1 MPETNKYPY
10 CISNNEILE
19 LHVLEEEF
27 YRNKQA
33 TRDRYRG
40 QLLCPGCKQVRLSI
54 KENSNGIYLAAY
66 PNSVHTENC
75 EYLLKPA
82 ARRELRVFYDQ
93 IVPDRAEQMLERIL
107 EDRIIV
113 VNLPQNQNPNDDVD
127 VDEGDDENYELTN
140 ENGIRKYLPRRSLQ
154 LRKMEES
161 DHLVMYY
168 GECRLFLV
176 QDKWN
181 NFYLRIFRNDE
192 TRYYLC
198 SLKIPKVVF
207 NHLSDELNFIP
218 CEQDFDVN
226 NSKEKSVPARIA
238 FISEI
243 EKKSTFFN
251 GKITHSKLLKVIQL

>member
-1 MPETNKYPY
+1 
-10 CISNNEILE
+10 
-19 LHVLEEEF
+19 
-27 YRNKQA
+27 
-33 TRDRYRG
+33 
-40 QLLCPGCKQVRLSI
+40 
-54 KENSNGIYLAAY
+54 
-66 PNSVHTENC
+66 
-75 EYLLKPA
+75 
-82 ARRELRVFYDQ
+82 
-93 IVPDRAEQMLERIL
+93 MLERIL
-107 EDRIIV
+107 DDRIIV
-113 VNLPQNQNPNDDVD
+113 VNLPQNQNPNDDVE

-198 SLKIPKVVF
+198 SLKIPKIVF

-243 EKKSTFFN
+243 EKKLSYFN
-251 GKITHSKLLKVIQL
+251 GKIIHSKLLKVIQL

>member
-1 MPETNKYPY
+1 MPETNKYQY
-10 CISNNEILE
+10 CMYNNEVLE
-19 LHVLEEEF
+19 LYVLEEEF
-27 YRNKQA
+27 YKNKQV
-33 TRDRYRG
+33 TSNKYRG
-40 QLLCPGCKQVRLSI
+40 QLLCPGCQLVRLSI
-54 KENSNGIYLAAY
+54 KENSNGIYLSAY
-66 PNSVHTENC
+66 PNSHHTENC
-75 EYLLKPA
+75 EYLLNSATK
-82 ARRELRVFYDQ
+82 RELRVFYDQ
-93 IVPDRAEQMLERIL
+93 ITPDRAKQILERIL

-127 VDEGDDENYELTN
+127 EGVDENYELTN
-140 ENGIRKYLPRRSLQ
+140 ENGTRKYLPRRSLQ

-218 CEQDFDVN
+218 CEKNLSLN
-226 NSKEKSVPARIA
+226 NSRENSVLARIA